1 MSAQVTPLAAPD
13 RRQPRFPGLRVR
25 VAQSYDFPAMAR
37 MANEIFQHER
47 DIDHFD
53 RYRSVKM
60 GYEDEARTADRL
72 LAAETDWRFANMRK
86 NRRTAGRH
94 FLVATYLK
102 QPAVYLTSR
111 HGAQPREEILGWAE
125 WQDPT
130 RLMVLT
136 DSVPSDS
143 LSDSDQ
149 TDDSPYKRMGKPD
162 IALGELRSI
171 LKDMRFYHAR
181 QELLVPPNGLAV
193 SLSETL
199 ESFDRAATNQPE
211 DWKRW
216 SKQFPELSWP
226 IWRCSWAALG
236 SSFSCCQHSPLGR
249 LCRPPP
255 SAMGNVA
262 GKFIWLGHPH
272 ARIQR

>member
-130 RLMVLT
+130 RLIVLT

-193 SLSETL
+193 GLSETL

-216 SKQFPELSWP
+216 SKQFLPNY
-226 IWRCSWAALG
+226 LG
-236 SSFSCCQHSPLGR
+236 QYGDVHGRHLGMHPSS
-249 LCRPPP
+249 P
-255 SAMGNVA
+255 SN
-262 GKFIWLGHPH
+262 
-272 ARIQR
+272 